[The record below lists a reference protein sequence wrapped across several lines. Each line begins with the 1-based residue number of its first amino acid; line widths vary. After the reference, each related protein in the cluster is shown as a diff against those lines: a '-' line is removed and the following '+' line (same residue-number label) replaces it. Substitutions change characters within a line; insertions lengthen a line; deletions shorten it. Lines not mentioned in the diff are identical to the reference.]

1 MTNNPEEKPLG
12 WIREL
17 VEERQR
23 IAERALVQY
32 TPVVEGI
39 ISTDSKDVR
48 HIERTLDGLLDF
60 CFYEPMVELFRRLCR
75 HYYAINPET
84 AAYYVLS
91 YREMW
96 DSEEARGR

>member
-48 HIERTLDGLLDF
+48 HIERTLDSLLDF
-60 CFYEPMVELFRRLCR
+60 CFYDPMVELFRRLCR
-75 HYYAINPET
+75 HYYAINP
-84 AAYYVLS
+84 AAAASYVLS

-96 DSEEARGR
+96 DSEEARGM

>member
-1 MTNNPEEKPLG
+1 MTNNPEKEPLG
-12 WIREL
+12 WIKEL

-23 IAERALVQY
+23 IAERAALQY
-32 TPVVEGI
+32 TLIVEDII
-39 ISTDSKDVR
+39 ISKSRDVR

-75 HYYAINPET
+75 HYYAINPE
-84 AAYYVLS
+84 AAASYVLS

-96 DSEEARGR
+96 DSEEARGM